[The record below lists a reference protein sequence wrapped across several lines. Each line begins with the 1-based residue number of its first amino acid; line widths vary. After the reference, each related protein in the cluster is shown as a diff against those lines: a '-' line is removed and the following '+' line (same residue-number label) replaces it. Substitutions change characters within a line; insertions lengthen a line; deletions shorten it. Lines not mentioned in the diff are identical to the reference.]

1 MSSYLVTGASRGL
14 GLEMVRVLASKPAS
28 EVSII
33 IATIR
38 SAAPAALQEIIS
50 QAQGRVVT
58 VQLEVT
64 DPANVTKVAGEV
76 KEILG
81 GRGLDVLINN
91 VAVSNTTPTSVT
103 ATTTLL
109 STFDVNV
116 VAVQNLTL
124 ALLPLLREGTL
135 KTVLNMG
142 SIVGSIT
149 YAKRF
154 MVAPDPAYR
163 VSKAA
168 LHCLTRLYALELEA
182 EGFTFV
188 AVSPG
193 WVQTDQGGPYADLD
207 SPTAAKATLDVLSR
221 NREDINGK
229 LVNIKVEGWEN
240 ATGLH
245 KYDGGDLDW

>member
-1 MSSYLVTGASRGL
+1 MNNLQCSV
-14 GLEMVRVLASKPAS
+14 ASKTQIAHYALPKDNCHTPILTNS
-28 EVSII
+28 SPHII
-33 IATIR
+33 
-38 SAAPAALQEIIS
+38 
-50 QAQGRVVT
+50 
-58 VQLEVT
+58 
-64 DPANVTKVAGEV
+64 
-76 KEILG
+76 
-81 GRGLDVLINN
+81 
-91 VAVSNTTPTSVT
+91 
-103 ATTTLL
+103 LL
-109 STFDVNV
+109 L
-116 VAVQNLTL
+116 AKVQNLTL

-193 WVQTDQGGPYADLD
+193 V
-207 SPTAAKATLDVLSR
+207 S
-221 NREDINGK
+221 
-229 LVNIKVEGWEN
+229 
-240 ATGLH
+240 TGLDCSDQSPH
-245 KYDGGDLDW
+245 TPHLHAQRNYCTATDLFIVGSN